1 MCLEKNI
8 YRAIFGRGM
17 DYWRSKRGIEL
28 TLQSIIVLF
37 IIAVVVIATIIFI
50 TKTFGGIFGG

>member
-1 MCLEKNI
+1 
-8 YRAIFGRGM
+8 M

>member
-1 MCLEKNI
+1 
-8 YRAIFGRGM
+8 M

-50 TKTFGGIFGG
+50 TKTFGGILSG